1 MDTREH
7 ILQTAQR
14 LVQQRGF
21 NGFSYADIAEE
32 VGVRKASLHH
42 YFPSKTDLGMA
53 LVDGFSAAVGDAMDA
68 IGKSGKPADE
78 KLRAYVGLFRG
89 ALKADRMCLCGM
101 LSSEALTLDA
111 VMLPKLK
118 RFFVRNTEWLTEVM
132 VEGKTQ
138 KLFALSGS
146 AADHAR
152 ILLSSLQGSL
162 LIARSTGDHD
172 AFDQTAAL
180 LISSLM
186 RKG

>member
-7 ILQTAQR
+7 ILESAQR

-21 NGFSYADIAEE
+21 NGFSYADIAAE

-42 YFPSKTDLGMA
+42 YFPTKTDLGMA
-53 LVDGFSAAVGDAMDA
+53 LVVRFSAAVGDALDR
-68 IGKSGKPADE
+68 IGRSGLAADE
-78 KLRAYVGLFRG
+78 QLRSYVGLYRG

-101 LSSEALTLDA
+101 LSVEAATLDTA
-111 VMLPKLK
+111 MLPDLR
-118 RFFVRNTEWLTEVM
+118 RFFVRNVEWLTEVM

-138 KLFALSGS
+138 KLLSLSGT

-152 ILLSSLQGSL
+152 MFLSAIQGAL

-172 AFDQTAAL
+172 AFDRTTAL
-180 LISSLM
+180 LVTSLT